1 MISRRTLV
9 CLSLGFSAIAA
20 AALWWANPDYV
31 AGTLG
36 LVLVDISQY
45 PRIRIHPVFLSMV
58 VAGIVLILIAIVL
71 AFVDRARARNL
82 LYKNQG

>member
-1 MISRRTLV
+1 MV
-9 CLSLGFSAIAA
+9 CLSLGLSAIVA

-31 AGTLG
+31 AGALG

-58 VAGIVLILIAIVL
+58 VVCFVLILIAIVL
-71 AFVDRARARNL
+71 AFVDQARARKL